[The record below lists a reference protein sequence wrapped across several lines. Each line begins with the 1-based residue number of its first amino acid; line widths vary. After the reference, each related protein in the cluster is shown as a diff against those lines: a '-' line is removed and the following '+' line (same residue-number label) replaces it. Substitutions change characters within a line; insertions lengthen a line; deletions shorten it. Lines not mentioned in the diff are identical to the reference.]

1 MSSFSVLSTSFVN
14 DSPMNEFVHWKE
26 NLLEDTL
33 TVSKSKLGVTTVV
46 LVWVGPHSQL
56 QMTPLDSTLSG
67 RLLALA
73 SRPT

>member
-1 MSSFSVLSTSFVN
+1 MG
-14 DSPMNEFVHWKE
+14 

-33 TVSKSKLGVTTVV
+33 TVSKSKLGVTTIV
-46 LVWVGPHSQL
+46 LVWAGPHSQL